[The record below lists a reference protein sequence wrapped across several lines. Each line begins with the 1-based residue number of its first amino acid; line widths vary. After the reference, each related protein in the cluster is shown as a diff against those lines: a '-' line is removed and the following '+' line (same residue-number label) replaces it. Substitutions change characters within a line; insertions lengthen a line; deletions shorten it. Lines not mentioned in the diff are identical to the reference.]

1 MVPNRATH
9 HICANS
15 KTDNQCSAAMKQ
27 AANEVF
33 ENNMHHPDTMKTIA
47 RAYLSNQECSV
58 QEAV

>member
-1 MVPNRATH
+1 M
-9 HICANS
+9 CQFFS

-27 AANEVF
+27 ATNEVF